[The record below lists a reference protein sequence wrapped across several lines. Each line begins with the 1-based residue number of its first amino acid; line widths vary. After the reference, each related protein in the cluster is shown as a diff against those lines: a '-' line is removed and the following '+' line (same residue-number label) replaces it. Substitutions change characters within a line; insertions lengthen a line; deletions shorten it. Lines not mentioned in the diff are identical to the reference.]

1 MASKD
6 KKPKPLDRKNKKQH
20 SIVSEDFAVVDPDPD
35 TEYRI
40 RFLEKQNELKANAN
54 VLSEELGEDDDVDQD
69 IGEIARR
76 VKLNKNVRANSNN
89 LKKHQHDPNLLD
101 DRFTLK
107 YRVLKTFLLIFAFV
121 SFGLNFE
128 LIGPTLEDLR
138 MLLDLSYPD
147 ISLAL
152 VLRNVGYLI
161 LTLLLGLFIGNL
173 TNRQDLLMASAS
185 FITAFSEILL
195 FFSSFHFI
203 SASNFNRLCL

>member
-6 KKPKPLDRKNKKQH
+6 SSKKPKPLDRKNKKQH

-35 TEYRI
+35 TEYRM
-40 RFLEKQNELKANAN
+40 FLEKQNDLNTAAKSN
-54 VLSEELGEDDDVDQD
+54 VLNEEFGEDEDVDQD
-69 IGEIARR
+69 VGEIARR
-76 VKLNKNVRANSNN
+76 VKLNKNVRTFSSN
-89 LKKHQHDPNLLD
+89 LKKNHHDTTLLD
-101 DRFTLK
+101 DRFSLK

-161 LTLLLGLFIGNL
+161 LTLLLGLFIGDL

-185 FITAFSEILL
+185 FITAFSESLSFSLL
-195 FFSSFHFI
+195 F
-203 SASNFNRLCL
+203 